1 MGYDWAGHR
10 ETCYRMYIEEGRPL
24 EEIMGWL
31 REQRGFSP
39 R

>member
-10 ETCYRMYIEEGRPL
+10 ETCYRLYIEEGRPL
-24 EEIMGWL
+24 EEIMGHL
-31 REQRGFSP
+31 RAQRGFSP